1 MSRQLELLGHAA
13 LKIKPD
19 AGGSEPRLWVRRF
32 VIWSEPGVILREIR
46 LRPGLNIVWAPDPAD
61 QSVASDGSTTLG
73 HGSGKTL
80 FCRLLRYC
88 LGEDRFAPGEMRE
101 RIAKAFPEGRV
112 GVEVMLNGTRWSV
125 VRPIGVGR
133 RHLAIREADLDQ
145 IATGDD
151 AATGMAPF
159 LEAVVANLLSDRV
172 ATLIPGGGS
181 TNAWQVALAWL
192 SRDQECRFDKLLV
205 WRSVDSESGS
215 PARNLAAHQRQD
227 ALRALIGA
235 IDPKELEL
243 RAEVDEL
250 EASQRDASQDATRL
264 EWGANRLR
272 VGLVRELGMDPGDL
286 LPGRMAVEPLRTAAK
301 ANMARLT
308 RLDPSMDASSIDV
321 LRSELNRARQS
332 VEALQSRESALQG
345 RIPEIKKLIDRIN
358 GEMPAVSARV
368 GSLAR
373 PVCPVCEVPIDRA
386 LAEGCKLSHKLPNL
400 EEVRQRLETLKGER
414 EAESGRLAESRQE
427 LAQIT
432 RTLDVACE
440 HADVSYRR
448 LREVERVRD
457 ERSDAWFKAR
467 RLVDDVER
475 LDQLLVEQDR
485 MQSRADTL
493 EREIESK
500 REQTAAFRDA
510 QTGVFDR
517 LSRFFNALIQAVIGT
532 DATGRISFDGNGLRA
547 SVELG
552 GERSTAAIDSLKV
565 IAFDLAV
572 MCMSIEGRTRLP
584 AFLVHDSPRE
594 ADLGLSI
601 YQRVFRLAHD
611 LEETGA
617 QPLFQY
623 IVTTTTSPPEELRT
637 QPWLAE
643 VLGGASGARLMKR
656 DL

>member
-1 MSRQLELLGHAA
+1 MG
-13 LKIKPD
+13 
-19 AGGSEPRLWVRRF
+19 
-32 VIWSEPGVILREIR
+32 
-46 LRPGLNIVWAPDPAD
+46 
-61 QSVASDGSTTLG
+61 
-73 HGSGKTL
+73 
-80 FCRLLRYC
+80 
-88 LGEDRFAPGEMRE
+88 
-101 RIAKAFPEGRV
+101 
-112 GVEVMLNGTRWSV
+112 
-125 VRPIGVGR
+125 
-133 RHLAIREADLDQ
+133 
-145 IATGDD
+145 
-151 AATGMAPF
+151 PF
-159 LEAVVANLLSDRV
+159 LEAVVANLLSEKV
-172 ATLIPGGGS
+172 ATLIPGGSS

-192 SRDQECRFDKLLV
+192 SRDQECRFDKLLD
-205 WRSVDSESGS
+205 WRSADSESGS

-272 VGLVRELGMDPGDL
+272 VGLVRELGVDPGDL
-286 LPGRMAVEPLRTAAK
+286 LPGRMAVEPLRTAAN
-301 ANMARLT
+301 ANMARLAK
-308 RLDPSMDASSIDV
+308 LDSRVDASDIDV
-321 LRSELNRARQS
+321 LRSEFNRARQR

-345 RIPEIKKLIDRIN
+345 RLPEIKKLIGRIN
-358 GEMPAVSARV
+358 GEMPAASARV

-386 LAEGCKLSHKLPNL
+386 LAEGCKLSHKLPDL
-400 EEVRQRLETLKGER
+400 DEARQRLETLEGER

-440 HADVSYRR
+440 HADVSHRR

-510 QTGVFDR
+510 QTGVFDN
-517 LSRFFNALIQAVIGT
+517 LSRFFNAIIRAVIGT

>member
-1 MSRQLELLGHAA
+1 MSRQLDLLGHAA
-13 LKIKPD
+13 LEIKPE
-19 AGGSEPRLWVRRF
+19 AGCSGPRLWVRRF
-32 VIWSEPGVILREIR
+32 VIWSEPGVMLREIR
-46 LRPGLNIVWAPDPAD
+46 LHPGLNIVWAPDPAD
-61 QSVASDGSTTLG
+61 QSIVSDGNTTLG

-88 LGEDRFAPGEMRE
+88 LGEDRFAPGELRE

-112 GVEVMLNGTRWSV
+112 GAEVMLNGTRWSV

-145 IATGDD
+145 VAIGDEE
-151 AATGMAPF
+151 ATGMAPF
-159 LEAVVANLLSDRV
+159 LEAVVASLLSNEV

-192 SRDQECRFDKLLV
+192 SRDQECRFDKLLD
-205 WRSVDSESGS
+205 WRSADSESGS
-215 PARNLAAHQRQD
+215 PARNLASQQRQD

-235 IDPKELEL
+235 IDPKEFEL

-250 EASQRDASQDATRL
+250 EASQRNASQDATRL
-264 EWGANRLR
+264 EWSAERLQA
-272 VGLVRELGMDPGDL
+272 GLVRGLGVDPGDL

-308 RLDPSMDASSIDV
+308 RLDPSVDVSRIDV
-321 LRSELNRARQS
+321 LRSEFNRARQS

-358 GEMPAVSARV
+358 GEMPAASARA

-386 LAEGCKLSHKLPNL
+386 LAEGCKLSHKLPDL
-400 EEVRQRLETLKGER
+400 DEVKQRLETLKGER
-414 EAESGRLAESRQE
+414 EAESGRLAESQQE
-427 LAQIT
+427 LAQTT
-432 RTLDVACE
+432 RELDSARE
-440 HADVSYRR
+440 HSDASYRR
-448 LREVERVRD
+448 LREAERVRD
-457 ERSDAWFKAR
+457 ARSDAWFDAR
-467 RLVDDVER
+467 RLVADVER
-475 LDQLLVEQDR
+475 LDQVLVEQEAMR
-485 MQSRADTL
+485 SRADTL

-510 QTGVFDR
+510 QTGVFDS
-517 LSRFFNALIQAVIGT
+517 LSSFFNAIIRAVIGT
-532 DATGRISFDGNGLRA
+532 DATGKIAFDGNGLRA
-547 SVELG
+547 SVELD

-572 MCMSIEGRTRLP
+572 TCMSIEGRTRLP
-584 AFLVHDSPRE
+584 AFVIHDSPRE

-617 QPLFQY
+617 RPLFQY
-623 IVTTTTSPPEELRT
+623 IVTTTTSPPNELRT
-637 QPWLAE
+637 KPWLAE
-643 VLGGASGARLMKR
+643 TLGGAGESRLMKR